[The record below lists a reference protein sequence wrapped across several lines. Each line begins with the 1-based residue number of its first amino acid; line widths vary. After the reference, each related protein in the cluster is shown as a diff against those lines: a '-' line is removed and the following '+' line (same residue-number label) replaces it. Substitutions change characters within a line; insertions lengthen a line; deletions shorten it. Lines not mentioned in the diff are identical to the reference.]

1 MSDDVFLT
9 ADGEK
14 GLREELDRLINI
26 ERIALAARLRDAIQM
41 GDLSENA
48 DYKKAKEDQGFLEGR
63 IQEVEYVLRNAKIIN
78 EDGVSRDKVSVGAK
92 VTIQEDD
99 DSPEVYHL
107 VGASEADPRN
117 GKISHVSPIGRALMD
132 HRVGDAVDV
141 STPGGQIV
149 FKILKIE

>member
-1 MSDDVFLT
+1 MGDEVFLT
-9 ADGEK
+9 AEGEK
-14 GLREELDRLINI
+14 DLRKELARLIKI

-63 IQEVEYVLRNAKIIN
+63 IQEVEYILRSATII
-78 EDGVSRDKVSVGAK
+78 DDSVVSRDKVSVGAL
-92 VTIQEDD
+92 VTIQEDE

-117 GKISHVSPIGRALMD
+117 GKISHVSPIGRALLD
-132 HRVGDAVDV
+132 HRVGDSVEV
-141 STPGGQIV
+141 STPGGVII
-149 FKILKIE
+149 FKILKIV